1 MSKHLMRLAALSAM
15 LLAGSCA
22 APVEEQMRFSAPDS
36 AHPITVAPDFRGVRV
51 TYTGGPLS
59 PDDATKLDRV
69 VGDYLAKGDGALSVS
84 APEGPDSQ
92 QAIEYFGERLA
103 RMGVP
108 RSRVLVGTHPVNDG
122 DRRVEVGFVAYVAHT
137 DPCGD
142 WSKNASETWDNLPM
156 PDFGCASQHNLA
168 AMVADPRD
176 LDQSR
181 RLDDAPDATR
191 RTAVIGH
198 YEKGEPSQAVK
209 KTTDAGTE
217 QSTPGSDIGQ

>member
-36 AHPITVAPDFRGVRV
+36 AHPITVAPDYRAVRV
-51 TYTGGPLS
+51 GYTGGPLA
-59 PDDATKLDRV
+59 PDDSAKLDRV
-69 VGDYLAKGDGALSVS
+69 VQDYLARGDGALSVS
-84 APEGPDSQ
+84 APEGPESS

-103 RMGVP
+103 QMGVP
-108 RSRVLVGTHPVNDG
+108 RSRILVGTHPVNDG

-137 DPCGD
+137 EPCGD
-142 WSKNASETWDNLPM
+142 WSKNADLSWDNVPM
-156 PDFGCASQHNLA
+156 PDFGCANQHNLA

-181 RLDDAPDATR
+181 RLDDAPDAAR
-191 RTAVIGH
+191 RTVVLGH
-198 YEKGEPSQAVK
+198 YERGEPSQATK
-209 KTTDAGTE
+209 KTVDAPVE
-217 QSTPGSDIGQ
+217 QSTPGSGIGE